1 MAEKKSKGQ
10 KLAEELLSNPK
21 SIPEKDPKFLEEA
34 SKFCEGY
41 KEFLA
46 NKTEREAV
54 AYAIPILKKH
64 KYTEYVPG
72 KTAQCRLHKRGE

>member
-10 KLAEELLSNPK
+10 KLSEELLYNLK
-21 SIPEKDPKFLEEA
+21 NIGERDNKFLEEA
-34 SKFCEGY
+34 NKFCEGY
-41 KEFLA
+41 KKFLM

-64 KYTEYVPG
+64 KYSEYVPG
-72 KTAQCRLHKRGE
+72 KK